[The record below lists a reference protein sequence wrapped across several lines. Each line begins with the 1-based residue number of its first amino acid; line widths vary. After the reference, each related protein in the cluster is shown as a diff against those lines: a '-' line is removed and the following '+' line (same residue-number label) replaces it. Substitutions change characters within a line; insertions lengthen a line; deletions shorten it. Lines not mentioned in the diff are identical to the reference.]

1 MFRIDRFAFNDDTPN
16 KISELHYGES
26 SVGTNWPVAYIIN
39 NSKEA
44 YVGETIH
51 ASQRASQHLK
61 NEDRKKL
68 TEIRIISDEEFNKSV
83 ILDLE
88 AFLIRHMH
96 ADGKYNLQNGN
107 DGLQDHEYYQRS
119 KYSKEFEAIWEELKR
134 LGVVQK
140 TVKEIEN
147 SELYKYS
154 PFKTLGEEQLEV
166 EMQIIDA
173 LIQNHR
179 SGKRSTVIVNGGA
192 GTGKTI
198 LAIYLMKYF
207 ADLEAVSRTDYAL
220 IQEDGSEILVE
231 EFDRKELKDIQ
242 KIGIVFPQKSLRSSI
257 QNVFKGVR
265 NLSKKMVYSP
275 NEVVKD
281 YMKTGKAFDLLLVD
295 ESHRLKCRN
304 KGHLANYSSF
314 DKCNRDLGLD
324 KIKGT
329 ELDWMMMCSKNVIL
343 FRDDLQ
349 TVRPCD
355 IDSEDFTRITEKQYP
370 GSVIHSQLETQWRC
384 EGGKEYVNYLRRIL
398 SGRQEYKVNVKNYDV
413 KLFRNCADMVKEI
426 KRLDNE
432 MRLCRVV
439 AGYAWTWNRSN
450 PEPFT
455 IGIQGER
462 YRWNRTYDNWI
473 QSPTAIDEIGCIHT
487 VQGYDLNYT
496 GVIIGEDIKYDPKS
510 GKIYAVKENYYDQQG
525 KSGVADDPEALC
537 SYLTNIYLTLM
548 TRGIKGTYIY
558 VCDDELRKYF
568 ERFFEVV

>member
-179 SGKRSTVIVNGGA
+179 SGK
-192 GTGKTI
+192 
-198 LAIYLMKYF
+198 
-207 ADLEAVSRTDYAL
+207 EA
-220 IQEDGSEILVE
+220 Q
-231 EFDRKELKDIQ
+231 
-242 KIGIVFPQKSLRSSI
+242 
-257 QNVFKGVR
+257 
-265 NLSKKMVYSP
+265 
-275 NEVVKD
+275 
-281 YMKTGKAFDLLLVD
+281 
-295 ESHRLKCRN
+295 
-304 KGHLANYSSF
+304 
-314 DKCNRDLGLD
+314 
-324 KIKGT
+324 
-329 ELDWMMMCSKNVIL
+329 
-343 FRDDLQ
+343 
-349 TVRPCD
+349 
-355 IDSEDFTRITEKQYP
+355 
-370 GSVIHSQLETQWRC
+370 
-384 EGGKEYVNYLRRIL
+384 
-398 SGRQEYKVNVKNYDV
+398 
-413 KLFRNCADMVKEI
+413 
-426 KRLDNE
+426 
-432 MRLCRVV
+432 
-439 AGYAWTWNRSN
+439 
-450 PEPFT
+450 
-455 IGIQGER
+455 
-462 YRWNRTYDNWI
+462 
-473 QSPTAIDEIGCIHT
+473 
-487 VQGYDLNYT
+487 
-496 GVIIGEDIKYDPKS
+496 
-510 GKIYAVKENYYDQQG
+510 
-525 KSGVADDPEALC
+525 
-537 SYLTNIYLTLM
+537 
-548 TRGIKGTYIY
+548 
-558 VCDDELRKYF
+558 
-568 ERFFEVV
+568 